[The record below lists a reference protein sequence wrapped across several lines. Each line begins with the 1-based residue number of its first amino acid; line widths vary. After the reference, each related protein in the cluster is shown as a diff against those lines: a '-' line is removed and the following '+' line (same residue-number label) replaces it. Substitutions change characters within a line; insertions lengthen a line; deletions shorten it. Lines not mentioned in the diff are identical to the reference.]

1 MYIATI
7 YNSGESTPIHNSKEK
22 LKSGKITKGI
32 NTIDSFQFTILPS
45 NSGYDKIND
54 YTTLVSVYNSNRDRY
69 EFFGRVLYSKD
80 NMDSSGKITKDVICE
95 SYLGFLCD
103 SQQEYVSEKNWTV
116 GGLLQTL
123 INVHNSQVESYKQ
136 FTLGEV
142 TVTDPN
148 DNLYVGIQRENTWD
162 SLKKKLLETLG
173 GEFRSRVVDNV
184 IYLDYLVEIGEV
196 SKTEIALSKNMKS
209 ITREKDPSEIVTR
222 LIPLGCKLSEVGE
235 DGAEVETEHRLDIS
249 AVNDGK
255 KYIDDE
261 EAIALYGIRVATV
274 EWDDVTVP
282 TTLLS
287 KGMQWLAENN
297 KIQVNYTVTAL
308 DLSLIG
314 LDVDDFEVCNYHTV
328 KNHLIGVS
336 DTVRIIKKNIDV
348 CEEIK
353 STIELGDSFESLSDA
368 MQKQSNALGLITSD
382 YVTNKQFTNVN
393 KKTTTAI
400 KQTEEKI
407 ALVVGAESLVNDK
420 GQVQGEIVIEAVN
433 SAVVAK
439 IAAERIDL
447 EGKKLNI
454 KVDATNIEGVL
465 KADQINADGIE
476 AENVRITGDIA
487 INSMFLEDCMI
498 VAGVDTGTTA
508 IEEYQMTWV
517 MRGQSPTTCI
527 GTADRKVSRDIEVS
541 VVAGG
546 KVWTGTMLAGER
558 TVTITITDTVT
569 TINRPNSIYVCEDDT
584 YMSVSKG
591 IMPYEKSKLTLG
603 APNHS
608 WKEIYADTATI
619 NTSDEREKNSIT
631 EIPQKYS
638 DLLYKLTPVIYK
650 LNNGTSDRYHVGF
663 GAQSVEKAMQECDIS
678 SQEFAG
684 LIKSPAGDDYKYGL
698 RYSEFIALAVMEIQK
713 LNKKITEL
721 EKRINGE

>member
-1 MYIATI
+1 M
-7 YNSGESTPIHNSKEK
+7 
-22 LKSGKITKGI
+22 
-32 NTIDSFQFTILPS
+32 
-45 NSGYDKIND
+45 
-54 YTTLVSVYNSNRDRY
+54 YNSNRDRY

>member
-1 MYIATI
+1 
-7 YNSGESTPIHNSKEK
+7 
-22 LKSGKITKGI
+22 
-32 NTIDSFQFTILPS
+32 
-45 NSGYDKIND
+45 
-54 YTTLVSVYNSNRDRY
+54 
-69 EFFGRVLYSKD
+69 
-80 NMDSSGKITKDVICE
+80 
-95 SYLGFLCD
+95 
-103 SQQEYVSEKNWTV
+103 
-116 GGLLQTL
+116 
-123 INVHNSQVESYKQ
+123 
-136 FTLGEV
+136 
-142 TVTDPN
+142 
-148 DNLYVGIQRENTWD
+148 
-162 SLKKKLLETLG
+162 
-173 GEFRSRVVDNV
+173 
-184 IYLDYLVEIGEV
+184 
-196 SKTEIALSKNMKS
+196 
-209 ITREKDPSEIVTR
+209 
-222 LIPLGCKLSEVGE
+222 
-235 DGAEVETEHRLDIS
+235 
-249 AVNDGK
+249 
-255 KYIDDE
+255 
-261 EAIALYGIRVATV
+261 
-274 EWDDVTVP
+274 
-282 TTLLS
+282 
-287 KGMQWLAENN
+287 
-297 KIQVNYTVTAL
+297 VTAL

-517 MRGQSPTTCI
+517 MHGQTPTTCI

-546 KVWTGTMLAGER
+546 KVWTETMRAGER

-569 TINRPNSIYVCEDDT
+569 TINRPNTICVCADDT